1 MEWLTPLTGLYAAA
15 VTVPLLLLLY
25 FLKLK
30 RREQVISSTLLWKR
44 AIQDLQVNAP
54 FQKLRRNIL
63 LLLQLLMLLAMLFA
77 LAGPVLSLT
86 SGPARRY
93 VLLIDRSASMKA
105 TDAGDNWQDG
115 SQAPSSEGIMR
126 LDSVK
131 EQARTFARSIRGKGM
146 FALTDKSDQ
155 VMVIAFDD
163 KAKVMCN
170 FTSDK
175 HQLIAAVDSI
185 TATDGGS
192 SLAEAVAVARAF
204 AQSPGTE
211 AGNRSAQSPAQLILF
226 SDGQIADTEQI
237 VVGKDELLFNCV
249 GNSQQNIAITAMQAK
264 RSYENPQEVSVFATI
279 VNYGSEQV
287 TGDIQLSVNGNV
299 RAVRSVTIEPV
310 TGETA
315 SEAARPGRVSV
326 EFSLSQS
333 AEAVIEIRQLQP
345 DFLAGDDAAWAI
357 IPPPKQL
364 SVLLV
369 TSGNAVLKSV
379 LEACPLASLEVL
391 SPDQFDL
398 ANDPAAA
405 PRTGYDVIVLDDYMP
420 SELARGR
427 YLIFGPPPNGIDVSV
442 TGELKNQ
449 IIADWRPRH
458 PVLQYVN
465 LNNLFAAKCSAMSV
479 PRDAQVIAEFNEGP
493 ALVLL
498 RRKGS
503 VFLLAG
509 FDILDTNWP
518 FEPGFVLFCYNAT
531 AFLGTQAG
539 QDRETD
545 LRVGEPIIIDGLMPE
560 TVATISGPGF
570 SDEAIGATASGSL
583 RFPSI
588 EVAGVYSVNIPDRRP
603 RLFAA
608 NLLDSKESNIR
619 PRREIV
625 LSGEPV
631 KAQDSPVGRGNVPL
645 WPFLV
650 LFALVIAFLEWLIY
664 NSKVRL

>member
-15 VTVPLLLLLY
+15 VAVPLLLLLY

-105 TDAGDNWQDG
+105 TDAGDDWQDG
-115 SQAPSSEGIMR
+115 NAPSPGGLTR

-131 EQARTFARSIRGKGM
+131 EQARVFAQSIRGKGM
-146 FALTDKSDQ
+146 FALTDRSDQ
-155 VMVIAFDD
+155 VMIIAFDD

-175 HQLIAAVDSI
+175 HQLIAAIDSI
-185 TATDGGS
+185 TASDGGS
-192 SLAEAVAVARAF
+192 SLSEAVAVARAF

-211 AGNRSAQSPAQLILF
+211 ASNRSAQSPAQLILF
-226 SDGQIADTEQI
+226 SDGQISDIGQI

-249 GNSQQNIAITAMQAK
+249 GNSSRNIAITAMQAR

-279 VNYGSEQV
+279 ANYSSEQV
-287 TGDIQLSVNGNV
+287 TGDIQLSINGNV
-299 RAVRSVTIEPV
+299 RAVRSVTIEPMA
-310 TGETA
+310 GETE
-315 SEAARPGRVSV
+315 SEAPRPGRVSV
-326 EFSLSQS
+326 DFTLSQP

-345 DFLAGDDAAWAI
+345 DFLPGDDAAWAI

-369 TSGNAVLKSV
+369 TRGNTVLKSA
-379 LEACPLASLEVL
+379 LQACPLASLDVQ
-391 SPDQFDL
+391 SPDQFDSTDDST
-398 ANDPAAA
+398 ATTQ
-405 PRTGYDVIVLDDYMP
+405 TGYDVIVLDNYMP

-427 YLIFGPPPNGIDVSV
+427 YLIFGAVPDGIDVSV

-465 LNNLFAAKCSAMSV
+465 LNNLFAAKCSEMSV
-479 PRDAQVIAEFNEGP
+479 PRDAQVLAEFNEGP
-493 ALVLL
+493 AIVLL

-539 QDRETD
+539 QDQKTE
-545 LRVGEPIIIDGLMPE
+545 LRVGDPIIIDGLTPD

-570 SDEAIGATASGSL
+570 PEKDIVATASGSI

-588 EVAGVYSVNIPDRRP
+588 ETVGVYSVNIPGRRP

-631 KAQDSPVGRGNVPL
+631 KAQDSPASRGNIPL

>member
-105 TDAGDNWQDG
+105 TDAGNDWQDG
-115 SQAPSSEGIMR
+115 GNVPSPGGVTR

-131 EQARTFARSIRGKGM
+131 EQARTFTESIRSKGM
-146 FALTDKSDQ
+146 FALTDRSDQ
-155 VMVIAFDD
+155 VMIIAFDD

-175 HQLIAAVDSI
+175 HQLTAAIDSI

-211 AGNRSAQSPAQLILF
+211 ASNRSAQSPAQLMLF
-226 SDGQIADTEQI
+226 SDGQIADVGQI

-249 GNSQQNIAITAMQAK
+249 GNSSRNIAITAMQAR

-279 VNYGSEQV
+279 ANYSSEQV
-287 TGDIQLSVNGNV
+287 AIDVQLSINGNV
-299 RAVRSVTIEPV
+299 RAVRSVTIEAMA
-310 TGETA
+310 GATA
-315 SEAARPGRVSV
+315 SEASRPGRVSV
-326 EFSLSQS
+326 DFSLSQS

-357 IPPPKQL
+357 IPPPKQV

-369 TSGNAVLKSV
+369 TRGNAVLRSA
-379 LEACPLASLEVL
+379 LQACPLARLDVL
-391 SPDQFDL
+391 SPDQFDS
-398 ANDPAAA
+398 ADDSTAAT
-405 PRTGYDVIVLDDYMP
+405 RTGYDVIVLDDHVP

-427 YLIFGPPPNGIDVSV
+427 YLIFGAVPDGIDVSEI
-442 TGELKNQ
+442 GELENQ
-449 IIADWRPRH
+449 IIADWQPRH

-465 LNNLFAAKCSAMSV
+465 LNNLFAAKCSKMSV
-479 PRDAQVIAEFNEGP
+479 PRDAQVLAEFNEGP

-518 FEPGFVLFCYNAT
+518 FEPSFVLFCYNAT

-539 QDRETD
+539 QDQETD
-545 LRVGEPIIIDGLMPE
+545 LRVGEPIIIDGLTPE

-570 SDEAIGATASGSL
+570 PDETISATASGSI

-588 EVAGVYSVNIPDRRP
+588 ETAGVYSVNIPNRRE

-608 NLLDSKESNIR
+608 NLLDPKESNIR

-645 WPFLV
+645 WPLLV